1 MIEIVVVPANDVL
14 VIVAAPAD
22 MPTAIPIPAGIV
34 SPAAST
40 VEVSATT
47 APACVV
53 APTTT
58 ATACVVA
65 TTTTTTS
72 SDVASVPTAAT
83 KVATAS
89 THATD
94 VATSPATSTHAATA
108 TPAAATDERD
118 VTLGRTERP
127 LQIRNAGVR
136 LPHY

>member
-58 ATACVVA
+58 APACVVA
-65 TTTTTTS
+65 TTTTTS

-118 VTLGRTERP
+118 VTLGRAERP
-127 LQIRNAGVR
+127 LQIRNAGVC

>member
-22 MPTAIPIPAGIV
+22 MPTTIPIPAGIV

-58 ATACVVA
+58 APACVVA

-83 KVATAS
+83 KVAT
-89 THATD
+89 
-94 VATSPATSTHAATA
+94 SPATSTHAATA
-108 TPAAATDERD
+108 TPAASTDERD
-118 VTLGRTERP
+118 VTLGRAERP